1 MSNDFPVLFVL
12 LVVVLAYLLGM
23 TDKRSTRQENED
35 LKRENSLL
43 KAKVAT
49 LEGKDAP

>member
-12 LVVVLAYLLGM
+12 LAVVIAYLLGM
-23 TDKRSTRQENED
+23 TDKKSVRNENED

-43 KAKVAT
+43 KARVAT